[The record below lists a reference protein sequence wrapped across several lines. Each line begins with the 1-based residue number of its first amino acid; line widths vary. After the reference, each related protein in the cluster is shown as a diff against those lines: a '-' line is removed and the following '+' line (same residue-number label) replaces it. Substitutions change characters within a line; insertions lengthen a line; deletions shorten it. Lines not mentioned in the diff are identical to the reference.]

1 MCVCMYSLHSRVF
14 DASSA
19 VPFAAAGIRLVAL
32 STQGGGEVLWSLEPT
47 LTEPAEVAWARLIP
61 SHMSSHVTQSLLV
74 SAVTGELYVW
84 DLDMQTG
91 AALGR
96 SATPGQG
103 KYTSASYSRKYTNL
117 AEVTLHSL
125 PPQAHGVL
133 LVSFL

>member
-1 MCVCMYSLHSRVF
+1 MF

-47 LTEPAEVAWARLIP
+47 LTEPAEVAWVRLIP

-74 SAVTGELYVW
+74 STTTGELYVW

-91 AALGR
+91 TALG
-96 SATPGQG
+96 STATPGQG
-103 KYTSASYSRKYTNL
+103 KYLSATYSRKYTNI

-125 PPQAHGVL
+125 PPQAHGIL
-133 LVSFL
+133 LVSFI